1 MTFTFTIPQ
10 NDANQITFDYDE
22 EAREQLDSQIEDSR
36 PVVFMNREGMV
47 TMAKLLLKMAH
58 GSYSDGFHVHLRQ
71 NFNADEPE
79 VLTIVLLNDK
89 Q

>member
-22 EAREQLDSQIEDSR
+22 EAREQLDSQIEDSK

-58 GSYSDGFHVHLRQ
+58 GSYSDGFHVHLHQ
-71 NFNADEPE
+71 NFDADEPE
-79 VLTIVLLNDK
+79 VLTIVLLDDK